1 MVTKEQLI
9 EIEKIYRQALPLPNP
24 DIHEIIGEQIDLSP
38 SKVFFGM
45 NLVREKMKLPKL
57 EYPKRKLAVSPE
69 QLMAIE
75 TLYEP
80 YLPLP
85 PLGIHKIIAKQ
96 LRMDEWRVHVA
107 IGLIRKNRNLTR
119 WNEDRDDLPPEM
131 RESQRIARE
140 EKEKAEK
147 EKAAAAEVAKV
158 AKAKAVPED
167 SPEDSELQPE
177 TEVPSAEAEE
187 APAPKARATRAKA
200 AAVETDEAAEEGEEV
215 VAKPKA
221 TRGRKPAA
229 STTEVADLQALRS
242 EESEEGEEAAPKAK
256 ARATRAVKE
265 K

>member
-1 MVTKEQLI
+1 MTKEQLVDI
-9 EIEKIYRQALPLPNP
+9 ERLYRATLPLPNP
-24 DIHEIIGEQIDLSP
+24 DIHEVIGEQINLAP
-38 SKVFFGM
+38 SKVFFGI

-85 PLGIHKIIAKQ
+85 PLGIHKIIARQ
-96 LRMDEWRVHVA
+96 LKMDEWRVHVA

-119 WNEDRDDLPPEM
+119 WNEDREDLPPEM

-140 EKEKAEK
+140 EKEKADQ
-147 EKAAAAEVAKV
+147 EKAAAAEQAKV
-158 AKAKAVPED
+158 AKAKAAPEEA
-167 SPEDSELQPE
+167 PAEE
-177 TEVPSAEAEE
+177 EAEE
-187 APAPKARATRAKA
+187 APVAAPPKPRATKAKVVA
-200 AAVETDEAAEEGEEV
+200 EEVPAEEEGEE
-215 VAKPKA
+215 APEEAPKPKA

-229 STTEVADLQALRS
+229 AATAEVAELPLADAA
-242 EESEEGEEAAPKAK
+242 EGEEAPKPK

>member
-1 MVTKEQLI
+1 MVDI
-9 EIEKIYRQALPLPNP
+9 ERLYRATLPLPNP
-24 DIHEIIGEQIDLSP
+24 DIHEIIGEQINLAP
-38 SKVFFGM
+38 SKVFFGI

-85 PLGIHKIIAKQ
+85 PLGIHKIISKQ

-107 IGLIRKNRNLTR
+107 IGLIRKNRNLAR
-119 WNEDRDDLPPEM
+119 WNEDREDLPPEM

-147 EKAAAAEVAKV
+147 EKAAAEAAKPAKPKAVPAAEEALEAAPETEEAPAEEAPVAVKPKV
-158 AKAKAVPED
+158 TKAKAV
-167 SPEDSELQPE
+167 
-177 TEVPSAEAEE
+177 AAEE
-187 APAPKARATRAKA
+187 A
-200 AAVETDEAAEEGEEV
+200 ETEGEEEAAEEPV
-215 VAKPKA
+215 AAKPK
-221 TRGRKPAA
+221 RGRKPAA
-229 STTEVADLQALRS
+229 ATAEVVELQPAGDS
-242 EESEEGEEAAPKAK
+242 EDDEEAVEAAPKK
-256 ARATRAVKE
+256 ARAPRAVKE